1 MEGVIWLYV
10 LTGKVSIIVLD
21 RGGRGVLKSYL
32 LVLLLFENMI
42 AALKVI

>member
-1 MEGVIWLYV
+1 MYV

-21 RGGRGVLKSYL
+21 RGGVLKSYL